1 MVTLAI
7 IVGEVTPGV
16 IFTKCGVWA
25 DIGDVITCALFG
37 DCRLR
42 GVSSVRG
49 VILPYPID
57 LRYRPYN
64 TDYIGGLA

>member
-7 IVGEVTPGV
+7 WGEVTSGATLT
-16 IFTKCGVWA
+16 ICGVC
-25 DIGDVITCALFG
+25 GRMVNVIMCAIFG

-42 GVSSVRG
+42 GVAAVR
-49 VILPYPID
+49 VAILPSPID

-64 TDYIGGLA
+64 TVALPCDM